1 MDDYTSNILND
12 SKNEWSILLINY
24 ITPHIIDG
32 FKAIFNES
40 IQLCESNDEIEKY
53 LMTFQNLLSR
63 IPKWNQSIV
72 LAEQERIIKVCNCSY
87 LEDLITCVHILQLK
101 ILSCV
106 RVGNESKK
114 ISIDVPDITSFIHH
128 IYINIARKLYS
139 NIYLF
144 EIDIQPLE
152 QQRRNREFE
161 LMVQTCIMNTVRDK
175 IPVETLL
182 RQFIDET
189 QEIEVTKVETV
200 LNKNTNANVKEL
212 NTNQDNI
219 PIKTNSFDSNN
230 TIMNTNTNTMSN
242 SIISTSNMNNVN
254 TNFDKFDNIN
264 FNNLNNFDDK
274 KQSISFN
281 PNPSVLEIENI
292 SDLNK
297 NMNDSFD
304 LNSDLDSDLNL
315 NSIKIENDPV
325 SFSFEELDSTPVSL
339 EFEEL

>member
-114 ISIDVPDITSFIHH
+114 ISIDVPDITSFIHY

-189 QEIEVTKVETV
+189 QEIEVTKVET
-200 LNKNTNANVKEL
+200 LNTNMNTISNANIKEL

-230 TIMNTNTNTMSN
+230 TISNNNTNTNTMSN
-242 SIISTSNMNNVN
+242 SIISTSNMNNN
-254 TNFDKFDNIN
+254 S
-264 FNNLNNFDDK
+264 NNNNFDDK

-281 PNPSVLEIENI
+281 PTPSVLEIENI

-297 NMNDSFD
+297 NVNDSFSD
-304 LNSDLDSDLNL
+304 LNSDLDSDLDL

-325 SFSFEELDSTPVSL
+325 SFSFEELDSTPISL